1 MFNPENF
8 TLWCLWQ
15 IWGMTFGQ
23 KRYPPNLKKLTLTP
37 QSPGQCKIVC
47 KCFEKYFNG
56 AKLVIN
62 FEKYFDKYLLNIWE
76 IFWEIFGRAML
87 LIHSANLLRIAE
99 DGQKYFGNF
108 GDSFEK
114 FTVDVHRC
122 LNYLLHGP
130 SLKWYV
136 NLLLW
141 WKSPYFCWFLNIT
154 NIEHHKF

>member
-1 MFNPENF
+1 
-8 TLWCLWQ
+8 
-15 IWGMTFGQ
+15 MTFGQ

-62 FEKYFDKYLLNIWE
+62 FDKYFDNYLLNIWL

-122 LNYLLHGP
+122 PNYLLHGP

-154 NIEHHKF
+154 NIEITNFKHN